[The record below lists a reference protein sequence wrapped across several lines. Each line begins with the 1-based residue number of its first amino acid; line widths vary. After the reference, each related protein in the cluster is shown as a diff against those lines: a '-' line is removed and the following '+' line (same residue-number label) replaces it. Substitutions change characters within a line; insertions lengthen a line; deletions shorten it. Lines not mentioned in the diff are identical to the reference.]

1 VSIVAVA
8 AQARIPTIHGRLRAI
23 SFSDAGVSVDDI
35 AIAWEDRAPSRI
47 PRVRV
52 HSECLTGDV
61 LHSLRCDCRDQL
73 ELGLCKL
80 AEDQLDLIL
89 YLRQEGR
96 GIGLGNKIRAYSL
109 QDKGLDTVEANLHLG
124 FEDDCRDYS
133 RAAGMLKALG
143 IERIVLYTNNPHKVE
158 GLTRHGIE
166 CVQRSQFV
174 TAARSENI
182 EYLRTKAAKS
192 GHWINLPGVAGLNG
206 DPLVSHRQS
215 VVMVEGT
222 GRVPSVTET
231 RDF

>member
-8 AQARIPTIHGRLRAI
+8 AQTRLPTIHGRLRAI

-35 AIAWEDRAPSRI
+35 AIAWEDRPLSGV

-73 ELGLCKL
+73 ELGLVKL

-109 QDKGLDTVEANLHLG
+109 QDEGFDTVEANLHLG

-143 IERIVLYTNNPHKVE
+143 IKSIILYTNNPRKIE
-158 GLTRHGIE
+158 GLTRYGIE

-174 TAARSENI
+174 TAARRENI
-182 EYLRTKAAKS
+182 EYLRTKATKS
-192 GHWINLPGVAGLNG
+192 GHWIHLPCVLGVED
-206 DPLVSHRQS
+206 DPPVSHRQS
-215 VVMVEGT
+215 AVMTEGAAKAC
-222 GRVPSVTET
+222 SATET
-231 RDF
+231 SD